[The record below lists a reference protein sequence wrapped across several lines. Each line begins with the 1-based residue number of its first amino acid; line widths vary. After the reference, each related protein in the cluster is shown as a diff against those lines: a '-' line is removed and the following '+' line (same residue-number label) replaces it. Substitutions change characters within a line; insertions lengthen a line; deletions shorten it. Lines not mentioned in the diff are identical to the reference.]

1 MPDFPIT
8 PEAFPAS
15 TRTAAGEVDGVH
27 TDVMVVRFA
36 DKIMVT
42 ITQGGRLA
50 HWVRTTALRCYSPLS
65 IQLHD
70 EISFSIAFLLTVP
83 SHAKVHVPLD
93 NPTADAFSNAA
104 PPTSFEDDEPG
115 PNNDLLPMA
124 HLTATTVLGGT
135 IPERDTAGQLV
146 AAQVA
151 STIATKDSEEKRLVV
166 VGMGLEKKDM
176 SREAFVDLV
185 GLVMGCL

>member
-1 MPDFPIT
+1 MPDFPVN

-42 ITQGGRLA
+42 IVQGGRLA
-50 HWVRTTALRCYSPLS
+50 HWV
-65 IQLHD
+65 
-70 EISFSIAFLLTVP
+70 
-83 SHAKVHVPLD
+83 HVPLD
-93 NPTADAFSNAA
+93 HPTADPLSAAA
-104 PPTSFEDDEPG
+104 PPTSFEDGDPASSL
-115 PNNDLLPMA
+115 DLLPMS

-135 IPERDTAGQLV
+135 VPERDTAGQLV

-151 STIATKDSEEKRLVV
+151 STIATKDPDEKRLVV
-166 VGMGLEKKDM
+166 VGMGFERKEM